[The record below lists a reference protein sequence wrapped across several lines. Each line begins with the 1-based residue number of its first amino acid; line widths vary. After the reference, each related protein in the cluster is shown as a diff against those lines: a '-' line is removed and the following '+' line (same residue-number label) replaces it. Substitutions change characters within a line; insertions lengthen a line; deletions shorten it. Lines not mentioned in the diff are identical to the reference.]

1 MKLTGKI
8 LKSFLY
14 IWAASILWIYVG
26 SLVNFH
32 QHKIW
37 GKALLPQLLY
47 AKRDKEHSIDFNKLI
62 KPDIPKD
69 INPCN
74 LDYFTGIPV
83 SPSTEYLIFSF
94 SASFVLTA
102 ETILVKRFISSDGLR
117 APPLS

>member
-1 MKLTGKI
+1 MKLTSKI

-14 IWAASILWIYVG
+14 IWAAAILWIYVG

-47 AKRDKEHSIDFNKLI
+47 AKRDKEHTIDYNKLI
-62 KPDIPKD
+62 KPDPPKD
-69 INPCN
+69 INPN
-74 LDYFTGIPV
+74 LDYFTGIPPA
-83 SPSTEYLIFSF
+83 SPLNNYLPCSF
-94 SASFVLTA
+94 SANLFGSA
-102 ETILVKRFISSDGLR
+102 ETILVKRLISSDGLR

>member
-14 IWAASILWIYVG
+14 IWAAAILWIYVG

-47 AKRDKEHSIDFNKLI
+47 AKRDKEHSIDYNKLI
-62 KPDIPKD
+62 KPDHPKEF
-69 INPCN
+69 NSCN
-74 LDYFTGIPV
+74 LDYFAGIPA
-83 SPSTEYLIFSF
+83 SPSIEYWNVSSSTDIIL
-94 SASFVLTA
+94 SANI
-102 ETILVKRFISSDGLR
+102 ILLKRFISSDGLR

>member
-14 IWAASILWIYVG
+14 IWAAAILWIYVG

-32 QHKIW
+32 QNKIW

-47 AKRDKEHSIDFNKLI
+47 AKRDKEHTIDFNKLI
-62 KPDIPKD
+62 KTDPPKNL
-69 INPCN
+69 NPFN
-74 LDYFTGIPV
+74 VDYFTGIPA
-83 SPSTEYLIFSF
+83 SPSIEYFNVSSSTDII
-94 SASFVLTA
+94 LTA
-102 ETILVKRFISSDGLR
+102 KTILVKRFISSDGLR